1 MSALLVLDDLTEG
14 PNALS
19 FELRAEELELKDEFF
34 AFPSIVETRVEVRRA
49 LDNFRIDGVI
59 TCCIAGECYR
69 CLEEV
74 QEGVSA
80 RFRLLLQRRQA
91 TSEELASAE
100 QDGFIEIV
108 DPGTRE
114 VDLCAYIRESVI
126 LDLPMRIPT
135 PDANGRCPHC
145 GVDGADEPTAEEE
158 RGADPRWAALAQIE
172 FSQPKEGS

>member
-1 MSALLVLDDLTEG
+1 MSALLVLDDLAEG

-19 FELRAEELELKDEFF
+19 FELRAEELALKDEFF

-49 LDNFRIDGVI
+49 LDNFRLDGVV
-59 TCCIAGECYR
+59 TCRIAGECYR

-74 QEGVSA
+74 QEEIAA

-91 TSEELASAE
+91 TPEELASAKE
-100 QDGFIEIV
+100 DGFIDIV

-114 VDLCAYIRESVI
+114 VDLRAHIREAVI

-135 PDANGRCPHC
+135 PDAAGRCPHC
-145 GVDGADEPTAEEE
+145 GVDRADEPTAERE
-158 RGADPRWAALAQIE
+158 REVDPRWAALAQIE
-172 FSQPKEGS
+172 FSQPQEGS